1 MKIVKKILYVL
12 AIIIAIPLISAL
24 FMKKEYA
31 VEKEVIV
38 NKPIKDV
45 FEYVKYLK
53 NQDHYSKW
61 AQMDPA
67 MKKEYKG
74 TDGGPGFVYSW
85 ASASKDV
92 GVGEQEIKKIVDNER
107 IEYELR
113 FKEPFE
119 STEMAYMSTEQ
130 VADAQTRVKWGFKGK
145 MPYPFNFMA
154 VFMNMEEMIGNDL
167 QTGLVNLKG
176 VMEK

>member
-12 AIIIAIPLISAL
+12 AIIIAIPLVSAI

-45 FEYVKYLK
+45 FGFVKYLK
-53 NQDHYSKW
+53 NQDQYSKW

-74 TDGGPGFVYSW
+74 TDGSPGFV
-85 ASASKDV
+85 SAWSSQSKDV
-92 GVGEQEIKKIVDNER
+92 GVGEQEIKKIIENER

-113 FKEPFE
+113 F
-119 STEMAYMSTEQ
+119 
-130 VADAQTRVKWGFKGK
+130 
-145 MPYPFNFMA
+145 
-154 VFMNMEEMIGNDL
+154 
-167 QTGLVNLKG
+167 
-176 VMEK
+176 